1 MRKKKKNNE
10 NKATGKKKET
20 RTEQIWYRVEDSLG
34 QKLLRS
40 QNITLESCLMLTASP
55 IGVKRSLK
63 GTKQAQMSILC
74 ISSI

>member
-40 QNITLESCLMLTASP
+40 
-55 IGVKRSLK
+55 
-63 GTKQAQMSILC
+63 
-74 ISSI
+74 